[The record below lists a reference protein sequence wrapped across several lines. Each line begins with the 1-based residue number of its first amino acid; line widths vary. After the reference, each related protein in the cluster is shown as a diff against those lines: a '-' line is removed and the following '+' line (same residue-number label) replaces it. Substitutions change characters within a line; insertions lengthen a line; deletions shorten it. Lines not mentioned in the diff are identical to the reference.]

1 MLGLMDDP
9 TLITAVTKLSSFGI
23 RAGLTTDKMIQI
35 LEAGFTVEDL
45 VRLIDSRFPS
55 ENRRDQYLDT

>member
-1 MLGLMDDP
+1 MLGRMDDP
-9 TLITAVTKLSSFGI
+9 TLITAVKKLSSFGI
-23 RAGLTTDKMIQI
+23 RAGLTSDKMIQI

-45 VRLIDSRFPS
+45 VRLIDSRLPS